1 MARHGTLD
9 LRIPSDLQQIE
20 PVVAAVVRRC
30 AELSLDARQLA
41 LNLPVALTEALSNAI
56 LRGNGEDDAKEVRVR
71 VVIEWWLEG
80 DLLKTSRELE
90 ITPHEAGF
98 KVWDAFSPVEG
109 PLVAGSY
116 RIILRSAGGQLIGR
130 SPYLQSVFL
139 DVENCQIGDMIKV
152 EITATGPNSLT
163 GCKVDA

>member
-71 VVIEWWLEG
+71 VVITDLEVIVEVEDQG
-80 DLLKTSRELE
+80 SGFDLEACTEDPTTAENLAREDGRGLFLMR
-90 ITPHEAGF
+90 ALM
-98 KVWDAFSPVEG
+98 DRVERFRG
-109 PLVAGSY
+109 VGNVVRLT
-116 RIILRSAGGQLIGR
+116 LRRPGHA
-130 SPYLQSVFL
+130 
-139 DVENCQIGDMIKV
+139 
-152 EITATGPNSLT
+152 A
-163 GCKVDA
+163 